1 MDANE
6 FYIRKQ
12 SLLELLSNA
21 ISEVNEAL
29 VMLKVLE
36 LKADEPDRIALE
48 ELEVLLDHTCNT
60 DEWADIEWEAVNPMA
75 EAARQA
81 AKK

>member
-36 LKADEPDRIALE
+36 LDADEPDRIALE
-48 ELEVLLDHTCNT
+48 ELEVLLDHACNT